1 MRAPFAAATWFA
13 AFLVSACT
21 TVGGGT
27 GSPASG
33 SAGPS
38 GSQGSVALHRCS
50 APIATI
56 SIATEQQPTILISY
70 GLPGNPLPAMRLLA
84 QQTNCFRIVN
94 RDVALQTME
103 TERALQQQGQ
113 LRKGSNFGGGQIIA
127 ADYTIMVEVLVNN
140 SNSGGIGA
148 AALGFIPY
156 VGGVAS
162 LVAGGMR
169 FQEAQVLLTL
179 VNNHTSEQMSTATG
193 KGSGTSFS
201 LGGAGLTF
209 VAAGAAGGYMD
220 TDQGKVVMAA
230 MVDGLNQIE
239 PQIQQLNAKR

>member
-1 MRAPFAAATWFA
+1 MRARFAGAAISA
-13 AFLVSACT
+13 AVLVAACT
-21 TVGGGT
+21 TVGGGP

-33 SAGPS
+33 NAGPA
-38 GSQGSVALHRCS
+38 GSQGSVELHRCT
-50 APIATI
+50 APVATVEV
-56 SIATEQQPTILISY
+56 ATEQAPTVLIAY
-70 GLPGNPLPAMRLLA
+70 GLPGDPVPAMRLLA
-84 QQTNCFRIVN
+84 QQSNCFRIVN
-94 RDVALQTME
+94 RDVGLQALQ
-103 TERALQQQGQ
+103 TERALQQQGALQ
-113 LRKGSNFGGGQIIA
+113 KNATFGSGQVIA

-140 SNSGGIGA
+140 ANSAGVGA

-179 VNNHTSEQMSTATG
+179 VDNHTSEQLTTATG

-201 LGGAGLTF
+201 LGGAGIGLT
-209 VAAGAAGGYMD
+209 AAGAAGGFMD

-230 MVDGLNQIE
+230 MIDGLNQIE
-239 PQIQQLNAKR
+239 PQIQSLVSNR